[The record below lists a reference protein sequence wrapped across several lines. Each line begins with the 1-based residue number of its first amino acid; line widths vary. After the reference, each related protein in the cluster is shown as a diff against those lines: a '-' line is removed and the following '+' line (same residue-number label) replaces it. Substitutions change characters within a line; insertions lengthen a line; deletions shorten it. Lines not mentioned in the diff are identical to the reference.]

1 MSEKG
6 KCILAYVFTWVGG
19 LIVLYG
25 MKDNEKN
32 TKLHAA
38 QAIVIGLGYMVILMA
53 YRILPINIPLFSTL
67 LYGLYAVLIIIGIV
81 KSYNEEDPELPVVG
95 QIAKSLFSNKIEEL
109 WRLL

>member
-6 KCILAYVFTWVGG
+6 KCILAYVFTWIGG

-38 QAIVIGLGYMVILMA
+38 QAIVIGLGYMIIVMA
-53 YRILPINIPLFSTL
+53 YRVLPISIPFFSKI

-81 KSYNEEDPELPVVG
+81 KANKEDDPELPVVG
-95 QIAKSLFSNKIEEL
+95 QIAKSIFGKKIEEE
-109 WRLL
+109 